1 MKKGFKMK
9 IAMNTVVTMTY
20 ELKDAE
26 GNILESSKEPVSY
39 LHGGHDQIFP
49 KVEEEMHGKKKGEVI
64 EIGLEP
70 ADAFGEY
77 NAELVQI
84 EPISAF
90 PEKDIKVG
98 MAFEGEDESKEII
111 IYYIKSI
118 EDGKVE
124 VDGNHPW
131 AGQKIIFKATVE
143 DVRLANKEEMSHKHS
158 HGDGGHQ
165 H

>member
-1 MKKGFKMK
+1 ME
-9 IAMNTVVTMTY
+9 IAMNTIVTMSY
-20 ELKDAE
+20 ELKDSD
-26 GNILESSKEPVSY
+26 GNLLESSKDPVSY
-39 LHGGHDQIFP
+39 LHGGYDQIFP
-49 KVEEEMHGKKKGEVI
+49 KVEEEMHGKKKVEVI

-77 NAELVQI
+77 NAELVRI

-90 PEKDIKVG
+90 PEKDLKVG
-98 MAFEGEDESKEII
+98 LAYEGEDESGDVI

-118 EDGKVE
+118 VDKKVE

-131 AGQKIIFKATVE
+131 AGQRIIFKAIIE
-143 DVRLANKEEMSHKHS
+143 NVRKANKEETENRDS
-158 HGDGGHQ
+158 DREGGHA

>member
-1 MKKGFKMK
+1 ME
-9 IAMNTVVTMTY
+9 IAMNTIVTMSY
-20 ELKDAE
+20 ELKDSD
-26 GNILESSKEPVSY
+26 GNILESSKDPVSY
-39 LHGGHDQIFP
+39 LHGGYDQIFP

-84 EPISAF
+84 EPVSAF
-90 PEKDIKVG
+90 PEKDLKVG
-98 MAFEGEDESKEII
+98 LAYEGEDESGDVI

-118 EDGKVE
+118 VDKKVE

-131 AGQKIIFKATVE
+131 AGQRIIFKAIIE
-143 DVRLANKEEMSHKHS
+143 NVRKANKEETEHKHS
-158 HGDGGHQ
+158 HGEGGHS